1 MIPIPGAVWRY
12 GAVFA
17 LGLAVAGTAQG
28 LRYGEKIAKAETAIS
43 TERAEAMKFILAEQE
58 AGTARMAAADQKYTG
73 ELTDAKGKIADLERR
88 VAAGASGLRVKAKC
102 PAAKPVPEAG
112 SVAGVGSGDGESA
125 ELSANARPD
134 YYALRLGIA
143 GVEAALKACVEGR

>member
-1 MIPIPGAVWRY
+1 MIPGAVWRY
-12 GAVFA
+12 GAAFA

-28 LRYGEKIAKAETAIS
+28 WRYTAQIATAEAAIS
-43 TERAEAMKFILAEQE
+43 AERAEAMKFVLAEQE
-58 AGTARMAAADQKYTG
+58 ASAARMAEADQKYTG
-73 ELTDAKGKIADLERR
+73 ELSDAKGKIADLEQR
-88 VAAGASGLRVKAKC
+88 VAAGTSGLRVKAKC
-102 PAAKPVPEAG
+102 PAAKQLPETG
-112 SVAGVGSGDGESA
+112 SASSVGDRDGESA